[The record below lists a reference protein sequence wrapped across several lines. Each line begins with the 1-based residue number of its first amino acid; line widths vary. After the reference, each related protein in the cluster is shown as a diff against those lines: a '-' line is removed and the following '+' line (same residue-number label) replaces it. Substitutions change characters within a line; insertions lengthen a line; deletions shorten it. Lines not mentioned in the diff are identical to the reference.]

1 MEQNVQRRGL
11 VNWLI
16 LLFLGTAQAVAAV
29 YAHSATGL
37 VASAFVGIG
46 FLIAA
51 ISYLQL
57 RLEDRERLERLEVD
71 ELKRKAGSATLFAES
86 APDTFPARRAREQ
99 FERYVVPGFAIGLLL
114 LQAGVAYFLWRHVA
128 KDRLPAP
135 QQATLILALS
145 GLFALVFFQF
155 GKYTAVLAR
164 LEKQRLLRPQ
174 ASYLL
179 LGALLSL
186 VTALVEVAG
195 WLGYPKVD
203 LLASRVLVILL
214 AVVAVENLVALVF
227 EIYRPRVKGQAEHP
241 LYESRLVGLLSQPG
255 GLITTLAQALD
266 YQFGFKVSETWF
278 YRFLERALP
287 ALILLQFGLLL
298 ASTCFVFVEPG
309 EQALLERFGR
319 PVAGR
324 ALLNPGPHLKWPW
337 PIDRVYRYATD
348 RIQRFVV
355 SVVYDEASMKQ
366 RVVLWTK
373 SHAKEELNM
382 LVASRQQSTNLVAG
396 EQTVPV
402 NLLTVNI
409 PIEYQVGDLRAFA
422 YGHADAARLLERIAN
437 AEVTRYLVSV
447 DLDELMTTGRQRAG
461 DELLKRIQ
469 THADTLQ
476 LGVRV
481 LFVGLHGIHPPVKA
495 APDFERV
502 VAAIQEKEATN
513 LYAKAYAATNIL
525 TARGLAAQRTNE
537 AESYRIGTTAA
548 AQGTAG
554 RFTNQLAA
562 YKASPEVYVLRSK
575 LDTLARAI
583 ATARTYVL
591 STTNTRGVAIL
602 NLEEKLRKDIL
613 DVALPPAGQK

>member
-1 MEQNVQRRGL
+1 MEQNVQKRGL

-29 YAHSATGL
+29 YANSATGL
-37 VASAFVGIG
+37 VVSTFVGIG

-51 ISYLQL
+51 ISYFQL

-71 ELKRKAGSATLFAES
+71 ELKRKGSSATIFAES

-99 FERYVVPGFAIGLLL
+99 FERYVVPGFAVCLFLIEVT
-114 LQAGVAYFLWRHVA
+114 AVYALWRHVA
-128 KDRLPAP
+128 ADRPPGA
-135 QQATLILALS
+135 QQATLIMALN
-145 GLFALVFFQF
+145 GLFALLFFQF
-155 GKYTAVLAR
+155 GKYTAVLAG

-179 LGALLSL
+179 LAALLSL
-186 VTALVEVAG
+186 VTAVVEVAG

-203 LLASRVLVILL
+203 LAAGRVLIVLMAI
-214 AVVAVENLVALVF
+214 VAAENLISLVF

-255 GLITTLAQALD
+255 GLIKTLAQALD

-278 YRFLERALP
+278 YKFLERALP

-298 ASTCFVFVEPG
+298 ASTCVVFVEPG

-324 ALLNPGPHLKWPW
+324 GVLNAGPHLKWPW
-337 PIDRVYRYATD
+337 PIDRFYRYPTD
-348 RIQRFVV
+348 QIQRFAVGIV
-355 SVVYDEASMKQ
+355 HDQGSAKE
-366 RVVLWTK
+366 RVLLWTRT
-373 SHAKEELNM
+373 HAKEEFNM
-382 LVASRQQSTNLVAG
+382 LVASKLQSTNLVGG
-396 EQTVPV
+396 EQAVPV
-402 NLLTVNI
+402 NLLAVNI
-409 PIEYQVGDLRAFA
+409 PVEYQVSDLRAFA
-422 YGHADAARLLERIAN
+422 YGHVDAAKLLERIAN

-447 DLDELMTTGRQRAG
+447 DLDELMTTGRQNAG
-461 DELLKRIQ
+461 EQLRKRIQ
-469 THADTLQ
+469 AHADSIK
-476 LGVRV
+476 LGVRI

-513 LYAKAYAATNIL
+513 LYARAYAATNVL
-525 TARGLAAQRTNE
+525 TARGLAAQRTNVAE
-537 AESYRIGTTAA
+537 AYRASTVAA
-548 AQGTAG
+548 AEANAG

-562 YKASPEVYVLRSK
+562 YKASPEVYMLRSK
-575 LDTLARAI
+575 LDTLGRAM
-583 ATARTYVL
+583 ASARTYVL
-591 STTNTRGVAIL
+591 SLTNTHGVAIL

-613 DVALPPAGQK
+613 DVALPPTGQK